1 MSTYL
6 QRVRNRIDPVEPTK
20 ATITDVDNNETIE
33 VQFNPS
39 SLTLKR
45 DVTWVEGST
54 HEQTWGG
61 GMQFDRGNTDDLDFS
76 LLLDQSEYRPS
87 GLAAAAGTFAAS
99 SVIAGLGASGA
110 GGLAGALLG
119 SMFYN
124 DKTVQDQI
132 NALYAL
138 TRPFVEQ
145 ADLNG
150 SGKAGMRPPL
160 VRFEWG
166 SGFTFLGVFKS
177 LNVEITLWE
186 FDGAPKRATAK
197 VVMIG
202 RYIALSGDDEVP
214 ADFFAPYNATSA
226 KAAGVEA
233 LFNKMT
239 SGLL

>member
-6 QRVRNRIDPVEPTK
+6 ERVRNRIDPVEPTK
-20 ATITDVDNNETIE
+20 ATITIVPGGTPIN
-33 VQFNPS
+33 VQFNPT

-61 GMQFDRGNTDDLDFS
+61 GLAFDRGNTDDLDFS
-76 LLLDQSEYRPS
+76 LLLDESEYRPS

-110 GGLAGALLG
+110 GGLASALLG
-119 SMFYN
+119 SAFYN
-124 DKTVQDQI
+124 DKTVKDQI
-132 NALYAL
+132 DFLYAL
-138 TRPFVEQ
+138 TLPYVTQ
-145 ADLNG
+145 ADDGVRLG
-150 SGKAGMRPPL
+150 GKRPPL

-166 SGFTFLGVFKS
+166 TGFTFLGVFKS

-197 VVMIG
+197 VTMIG
-202 RYIALSGDDEVP
+202 RYVAIPADDEVP
-214 ADFFAPYNATSA
+214 ADFFAPYNPTSA
-226 KAAGVEA
+226 KTASIEA
-233 LFNKMT
+233 LITKMT
-239 SGLL
+239 SGLP